1 MLGRLVGSLAV
12 VSLLS
17 APASSAPVTFQI
29 DGYFNSAFN
38 FTGTWSGL
46 TLTHGDPFVAFLTLD
61 DAATPIA
68 SDDQYPNYRSNTF
81 PITSFDV
88 AFTNDGASV
97 VFATGTLRV
106 TVSDYDSNLSVSLR
120 ALTTQAD
127 GSTVS
132 HAQEVAY
139 EARTRLSEPT
149 MEEALYLMD
158 QQGETEFRGLS
169 LLHNGGTWDYGTC
182 VRPPGSTFGQCSL
195 AMRTD
200 KVSIITPGY
209 TPSVPP
215 GAQNPVPA
223 PVPLPAG
230 AILLASGIGLLG
242 YLKLCLRGPQKS
254 EAAA

>member
-1 MLGRLVGSLAV
+1 MLGRLVGTLAAV
-12 VSLLS
+12 ILFA
-17 APASSAPVTFQI
+17 APALSAPVTFQI

-61 DAATPIA
+61 DAAAPLSTE
-68 SDDQYPNYRSNTF
+68 DYYPSYRSTTY
-81 PITSFDV
+81 PISSFDV
-88 AFTNDGASV
+88 TFTNDGSYLA
-97 VFATGTLRV
+97 FTTGTLRV
-106 TVSDYDSNLSVSLR
+106 KVSEYDSNLAVILS

-132 HAQEVAY
+132 HGQEVAY

-158 QQGETEFRGLS
+158 QQGETQFRGLG

-182 VRPPGSTFGQCSL
+182 VKPPGAIFGQCSL
-195 AMRTD
+195 AMRTT
-200 KVSIITPGY
+200 KVAIITPGY
-209 TPSVPP
+209 TPAVPP

-230 AILLASGIGLLG
+230 AALAASAFAVLG
-242 YLKLCLRGPQKS
+242 YCGRRKRS
-254 EAAA
+254 AAARGA

>member
-1 MLGRLVGSLAV
+1 MLGRLVGILAFGSLIA
-12 VSLLS
+12 

-46 TLTHGDPFVAFLTLD
+46 TLTHGDPFVAYLMLD
-61 DAATPIA
+61 DAAAPQSTED
-68 SDDQYPNYRSNTF
+68 SYPHYRSTTY
-81 PITSFDV
+81 PITSFEVTFTKDGSYL
-88 AFTNDGASV
+88 AFT
-97 VFATGTLRV
+97 TGTLRV
-106 TVSDYDSNLSVSLR
+106 KVSQYDSNLSVQLS

-132 HAQEVAY
+132 HGQEVAY

-158 QQGETEFRGLS
+158 QQGETEFRGLG
-169 LLHNGGTWDYGTC
+169 LIHNGGTWDYGTC
-182 VRPPGSTFGQCSL
+182 VRPPGSTYGQCTL

-215 GAQNPVPA
+215 GAQDPVPA

-230 AILLASGIGLLG
+230 AVFLASGIALLG
-242 YLKLCLRGPQKS
+242 CRKLFLRGRHKPRIAS
-254 EAAA
+254 

>member
-1 MLGRLVGSLAV
+1 
-12 VSLLS
+12 
-17 APASSAPVTFQI
+17 VTFQI

-46 TLTHGDPFVAFLTLD
+46 TLTHGDPFVAYLTLD
-61 DAATPIA
+61 DAAVPIA
-68 SDDQYPNYRSNTF
+68 SGDQYPRYRSNTF

-88 AFTNDGASV
+88 TFTNDGSMVSFAS
-97 VFATGTLRV
+97 GTLEV
-106 TVSDYDSNLSVSLR
+106 IVHNYDSDLSVHLS

-132 HAQEVAY
+132 HSQEVAY

-158 QQGETEFRGLS
+158 QQGETEFRGLG

-182 VRPPGSTFGQCSL
+182 VKPPGAIFGQCSL

-215 GAQNPVPA
+215 GAQDPVPA
-223 PVPLPAG
+223 PVPLPAS
-230 AILLASGIGLLG
+230 AALIASTCAVLG
-242 YLKLCLRGPQKS
+242 YFGRRKGTAARG
-254 EAAA
+254 A